1 MDNWFNVLCLLALIL
16 LNGVFAMSEIALVTS
31 RKARLQIKIDDGNSG
46 AKVALKL
53 NEEPT
58 RALSAIQVGIT
69 SIGILSGIVGEAA
82 LATPVAAWLND
93 EFGVEINTARAVGL
107 ILVVVLVTYFSIV
120 LGELV
125 PKRLGQMNPEGVACR
140 IAPPINFLAVLMAP
154 FVKLLSVST
163 DLLLKL
169 TGKQNVE
176 ENAVTEEEIH
186 QMVVEGSE
194 AGTIEEQ
201 ERDMVRN
208 VFRLDDRTI
217 GTLMTPRNEVE
228 WIDMQDGAQDNIK
241 KLLTSKHSRL
251 PVCDGSLDDVKGLC
265 STRYLLQQIVD
276 TGKVDFT
283 AHMIPIVYVPES
295 LTGLE
300 LLDNFKKNDVPLA
313 VVVDEYGSVQ
323 GIVSPRDVLEAIVGE
338 FKNVPGEE
346 DWAVKRE
353 DGSLLVDG
361 MMPVPELK
369 DQLNLKALPN
379 EADGRYNTLAGMII
393 WMTGHLPRTGDVVT
407 WDNWR
412 FEVVDMDG
420 RRIDKVLVSSIEE
433 NDKATENPEL

>member
-1 MDNWFNVLCLLALIL
+1 MLVKQHADVNVIMTHNATNFINPITFETLTGNKCLVDTFDRNFEFNV
-16 LNGVFAMSEIALVTS
+16 EH
-31 RKARLQIKIDDGNSG
+31 
-46 AKVALKL
+46 VALAKRADIFMVAPASANVIGKMANGIADDMLTTTILAAKCPKL
-53 NEEPT
+53 ISPAMNTNMYEN
-58 RALSAIQVGIT
+58 R
-69 SIGILSGIVGEAA
+69 IV
-82 LATPVAAWLND
+82 
-93 EFGVEINTARAVGL
+93 
-107 ILVVVLVTYFSIV
+107 
-120 LGELV
+120 
-125 PKRLGQMNPEGVACR
+125 
-140 IAPPINFLAVLMAP
+140 
-154 FVKLLSVST
+154 
-163 DLLLKL
+163 
-169 TGKQNVE
+169 
-176 ENAVTEEEIH
+176 
-186 QMVVEGSE
+186 
-194 AGTIEEQ
+194 
-201 ERDMVRN
+201 
-208 VFRLDDRTI
+208 
-217 GTLMTPRNEVE
+217 
-228 WIDMQDGAQDNIK
+228 QDNIK

-313 VVVDEYGSVQ
+313 VVVDEYGSGQ

-346 DWAVKRE
+346 DWAIKRE

-433 NDKATENPEL
+433 KDEQSETEK

>member
-16 LNGVFAMSEIALVTS
+16 LNGLFAMSEIALVTS
-31 RKARLQIKIDDGNSG
+31 RKARLQIRIDDGNSG

-82 LATPVAAWLND
+82 LATPVAVWLT
-93 EFGVEINTARAVGL
+93 EQFGVEVNTARAVGL

-163 DLLLKL
+163 DLLLRL

-194 AGTIEEQ
+194 AGTIEVQ
-201 ERDMVRN
+201 ERDMVRKQHRALLLD
-208 VFRLDDRTI
+208 RLRAIAPQNAAYHLPEPVLRMAIEKRRLTRFDRRKRAENQNPGI
-217 GTLMTPRNEVE
+217 LVE
-228 WIDMQDGAQDNIK
+228 YRCN
-241 KLLTSKHSRL
+241 R
-251 PVCDGSLDDVKGLC
+251 V
-265 STRYLLQQIVD
+265 RYLLHHRLAISTSTLSSFV
-276 TGKVDFT
+276 
-283 AHMIPIVYVPES
+283 AHEQ
-295 LTGLE
+295 T
-300 LLDNFKKNDVPLA
+300 
-313 VVVDEYGSVQ
+313 
-323 GIVSPRDVLEAIVGE
+323 
-338 FKNVPGEE
+338 
-346 DWAVKRE
+346 KRIA
-353 DGSLLVDG
+353 S
-361 MMPVPELK
+361 
-369 DQLNLKALPN
+369 
-379 EADGRYNTLAGMII
+379 
-393 WMTGHLPRTGDVVT
+393 
-407 WDNWR
+407 
-412 FEVVDMDG
+412 
-420 RRIDKVLVSSIEE
+420 
-433 NDKATENPEL
+433 

>member
-1 MDNWFNVLCLLALIL
+1 M
-16 LNGVFAMSEIALVTS
+16 
-31 RKARLQIKIDDGNSG
+31 
-46 AKVALKL
+46 
-53 NEEPT
+53 
-58 RALSAIQVGIT
+58 
-69 SIGILSGIVGEAA
+69 
-82 LATPVAAWLND
+82 
-93 EFGVEINTARAVGL
+93 
-107 ILVVVLVTYFSIV
+107 
-120 LGELV
+120 
-125 PKRLGQMNPEGVACR
+125 ACR
-140 IAPPINFLAVLMAP
+140 IAPPINFLAILMAP

-169 TGKQNVE
+169 TGKHDIE

-194 AGTIEEQ
+194 AGTIEVQ

-208 VFRLDDRTI
+208 IFRLDDRTI
-217 GTLMTPRNEVE
+217 GTLMTPSNEVE
-228 WIDMQDGAQDNIK
+228 WIDIQDSPKDNVR

-251 PVCDGSLDDVKGLC
+251 LVCDGSLDDIKGLC

-283 AHMIPIVYVPES
+283 AHMIPAVYVPES

-313 VVVDEYGSVQ
+313 IVVDEYGSVQ
-323 GIVSPRDVLEAIVGE
+323 GIVSPRDVLEAIAGE

-369 DQLNLKALPN
+369 DQLNLKTLPN
-379 EADGRYNTLAGMII
+379 EDAGRYNTLAGMII
-393 WMTGHLPRTGDVVT
+393 WMTGHLPKTGDVVT
-407 WDNWR
+407 WDDWR

-420 RRIDKVLVSSIEE
+420 RRIDKVLVSCIENKE
-433 NDKATENPEL
+433 GQATAQ